1 MEVKPVTLK
10 NGLRAGVMR
19 LAPSKS
25 HAHRVLMAEFLAG
38 RFDALVENPVDCDDI
53 AATKRCLRT
62 LADAVPPPVLGRGV
76 AKPSVAEPRP
86 RAGGGTKLDVGESGT
101 TRRLLGPVVAALG
114 VTPEWIMRGRL
125 ASRPQIDYA
134 DLKPGVQEL
143 PGDVSS
149 QFVSGL
155 LFALPILKGDSEIRL
170 TTPLA
175 SRGYVNMTLDVLK
188 AYGIVIEETDAGF
201 KVPGNQKYVAPA
213 DGPQIEGDWSGAAFI
228 LALAALGNDVTMSAA
243 DRASLKA
250 DSLQPDKAI
259 EGMLE
264 KLAVT
269 APVTPARASLRDSAL
284 PRGICEDTD
293 GTVSLDVDAC
303 PDIFPI
309 LTVVAAC
316 RNGVTRFTGTRRLK
330 IKESDRT
337 AAMADVL
344 GCLGVACDVGENEF
358 VVKGTGR
365 LDGQVPGVTS
375 RRGADR
381 QAVTAPRRE
390 VAPGTLFPTY
400 ADHRIAMSIA
410 VAATRASA
418 PVSLDNTVCAAKSF
432 PTFFE
437 DFETLALRA

>member
-1 MEVKPVTLK
+1 MDVKPIELK
-10 NGLRAGVMR
+10 NGLRSGVMR

-25 HAHRVLMAEFLAG
+25 HAHRVLIAEFLAG
-38 RFDALVENPVDCDDI
+38 RFGALAENPVDCDDI

-76 AKPSVAEPRP
+76 SKPSVSEPRP

-269 APVTPARASLRDSAL
+269 APVVESD
-284 PRGICEDTD
+284 D
-293 GTVSLDVDAC
+293 GTVVLDVDAC

-365 LDGQVPGVTS
+365 LGGAVGETH
-375 RRGADR
+375 RG
-381 QAVTAPRRE
+381 TEP
-390 VAPGTLFPTY
+390 LPTY
-400 ADHRIAMSIA
+400 ADHRIALSIA
-410 VAATRASA
+410 VTATRASA